1 MSLFLQGLKWC
12 YLTILCFFLSSNF
25 FQRMWDY
32 GCSSGLAVVKYGCGI
47 MREEMSKNE
56 DLIRVLQEHKVKTSS
71 GTPVNTQR
79 RCVSEGTIILWHL
92 CALIA
97 LFSWLLRLLNVFDI
111 TAV

>member
-1 MSLFLQGLKWC
+1 ML
-12 YLTILCFFLSSNF
+12 
-25 FQRMWDY
+25 
-32 GCSSGLAVVKYGCGI
+32 KYGRRI

-56 DLIRVLQEHKVKTSS
+56 DLIRVRQELLVKTST

-79 RCVSEGTIILWHL
+79 RCVSEGSIILWHL

-97 LFSWLLRLLNVFDI
+97 LCSWLLRLLNVFDI

>member
-1 MSLFLQGLKWC
+1 
-12 YLTILCFFLSSNF
+12 
-25 FQRMWDY
+25 
-32 GCSSGLAVVKYGCGI
+32 

-56 DLIRVLQEHKVKTSS
+56 DLIRVRQELLVKTST

-79 RCVSEGTIILWHL
+79 RCVSEGSIIL

-97 LFSWLLRLLNVFDI
+97 LCSWLLRLLNVFDI